1 MLLESLT
8 PDYSPLGLGVYFPN
22 LGDQA
27 DTAQIAT
34 AANATAGSIVV
45 ALAPAYAI
53 PIVGVV
59 VAAVALA
66 IYLFSRRKGPGQRI
80 KTTEIVNELEPELLK
95 NVQGYLAGPR
105 TVSSQAVALANFDNV
120 WALLEE
126 NCRTEEMGDPGIHCV
141 EDREAGACT
150 WKDNGKCW
158 NWFVGY
164 RDPIANDVPKP
175 DSSVLDVAGGSIHQ
189 VLGGVLPGAL
199 SGGGGLLL
207 LVGAAALA
215 YFAFTGQSKK

>member
-1 MLLESLT
+1 MLLETLS
-8 PDYSPLGLGVYFPN
+8 PAYSPWGLGLYPSN
-22 LGDQA
+22 LGDQQ

-34 AANATAGSIVV
+34 AANATAGGIVV

-59 VAAVALA
+59 VAAVAFA
-66 IYLFSRRKGPGQRI
+66 IYMFSRRKGPGQRI

-105 TVSSQAVALANFDNV
+105 TVSSQTLALQNFDDV
-120 WALLEE
+120 WALLEQ
-126 NCRTEEMGDPGIHCV
+126 NCRTEEMGNPGIHCV

-175 DSSVLDVAGGSIHQ
+175 DSSVLDVAGGSVEQ
-189 VLGGVLPGAL
+189 ALAGVLP
-199 SGGGGLLL
+199 SGGSIPLLL
-207 LVGAAALA
+207 IGAAAVLI
-215 YFAFTGQSKK
+215 FAFAGDKK